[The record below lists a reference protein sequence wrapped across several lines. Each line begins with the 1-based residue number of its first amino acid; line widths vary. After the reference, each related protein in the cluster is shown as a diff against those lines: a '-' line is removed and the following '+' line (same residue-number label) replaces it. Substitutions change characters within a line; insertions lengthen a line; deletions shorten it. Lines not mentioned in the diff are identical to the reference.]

1 MQIVRFW
8 NPATNAAVLAAVQG
22 DDAVDLSHAFS
33 SFAVLI
39 EQARRDGKPPAAVA
53 QAAVKTASRRVP
65 LATLLDAQPHP
76 AVPHLLQPVDAEEY
90 WGAGVTYERSRLA
103 RMAES
108 QSADVY
114 ARIYQAERPE
124 IFFKATPSRCVGPS
138 QAVGIRADSRWSV
151 PEPELALVL
160 DGDGRILG
168 YTLGNDMSARD
179 IEGDNPLYLPQA
191 KVYQACCSIGPTVL
205 LADGTQHPQFEI
217 ACRILRNGQE
227 VFSAS
232 TSTAR
237 MRRGFDELA
246 TYLRRHNP
254 LPRLAVLLTGTGIVP
269 PDDFSLAD
277 GDVVEITSPALGTLR
292 NPVMTVEA
300 ARATQG

>member
-1 MQIVRFW
+1 MLIVRIW
-8 NPATNAAVLAAVQG
+8 NPSTNVAALAAVDG
-22 DDAVDLSHAFS
+22 GDAVDLSHAYASFS
-33 SFAVLI
+33 ALI
-39 EQARRDGKPPAAVA
+39 GAARREGTTAAPLA
-53 QAAVKTASRRVP
+53 QAALKSSLLRWP
-65 LATLLDAQPHP
+65 LASLMQAEAHP
-76 AVPHLLQPVDAEEY
+76 VVAHLLQPVDAEEY

-124 IFFKATPSRCVGPS
+124 IFFKATPSRCVGPN

-160 DGDGRILG
+160 DGDGAILG

-191 KVYQACCSIGPTVL
+191 KVYQACCAIGPAVL
-205 LADGTQHPQFEI
+205 LAEGGQHPEFEI
-217 ACRILRNGQE
+217 TCRILRDGQE
-227 VFSAS
+227 VFNGS

-237 MRRGFDELA
+237 MRRSFDELA
-246 TYLRRHNP
+246 AYLRRHNP
-254 LPRLAVLLTGTGIVP
+254 LPQVTVLLTGTGIVP
-269 PDDFSLAD
+269 PDEFTLLD
-277 GDVVEITSPALGTLR
+277 GDIVEISSPLMGTLR
-292 NPVMTVEA
+292 NPVEQVEA
-300 ARATQG
+300 AQAAQG

>member
-1 MQIVRFW
+1 MQIVRIW
-8 NPATNAAVLAAVQG
+8 NPSKHAAVLAAVDG
-22 DDAVDLSHAFS
+22 GDAVDLSHAWT
-33 SFAVLI
+33 SFAALAGA
-39 EQARRDGKPPAAVA
+39 ARREGVSAVA
-53 QAAVKTASRRVP
+53 LTQAAVRTSSQRWP
-65 LATLLDAQPHP
+65 LNSLLQAEAHP
-76 AVPHLLQPVDAEEY
+76 AVAHLLQPVDAGEY

-124 IFFKATPSRCVGPS
+124 IFFKATPSRCVGPN

-160 DGDGRILG
+160 DSDGTILG

-191 KVYQACCSIGPTVL
+191 KVYQACCAIGPTVL
-205 LADGTQHPQFEI
+205 LAEAGKHPEFEI
-217 ACRILRNGQE
+217 HCRIVRKGGE
-227 VFSAS
+227 VFQGS

-237 MRRGFDELA
+237 MRRSFDELA

-254 LPRLAVLLTGTGIVP
+254 LPPVTVLLTGTGIVP
-269 PDDFSLAD
+269 PDEFTLLE
-277 GDVVEITSPALGTLR
+277 GDVVEISSPLLGTLR
-292 NPVMTVEA
+292 NPVEVVEA
-300 ARATQG
+300 AQG

>member
-1 MQIVRFW
+1 
-8 NPATNAAVLAAVQG
+8 
-22 DDAVDLSHAFS
+22 
-33 SFAVLI
+33 
-39 EQARRDGKPPAAVA
+39 VA
-53 QAAVKTASRRVP
+53 
-65 LATLLDAQPHP
+65 
-76 AVPHLLQPVDAEEY
+76 HLLQPVDAEEY

-124 IFFKATPSRCVGPS
+124 LFFKATPSRCVGPN

-151 PEPELALVL
+151 PEPELALVV
-160 DGDGRILG
+160 DGDGTILG

-191 KVYQACCSIGPTVL
+191 KVYQACCAIGPTVL
-205 LADGTQHPQFEI
+205 LAEGGQHPTFEI
-217 ACRILRNGQE
+217 QCRILRNGEE
-227 VFSAS
+227 VFNGS

-237 MRRGFDELA
+237 MRRSFDELA

-254 LPRLAVLLTGTGIVP
+254 LPAVTVLLTGTGIVP
-269 PDDFSLAD
+269 PDEFTLLQ
-277 GDVVEITSPALGTLR
+277 GDVVEISSPPLGVLR
-292 NPVMTVEA
+292 NPVEQVETAQA
-300 ARATQG
+300 AQR